1 MLNFKSLND
10 HAMKKI
16 ILSFSVALILYSC
29 SSISVSYDYD
39 KDANFTAYKTYGYT
53 AEALA
58 LGIGDLNRDRLLKA
72 IDAEMAARGFTKSDS
87 PDALVDLI
95 VKAQER
101 TQATATNTG
110 GYYGRYGWG
119 GGMSTTT
126 INYDQYVDG
135 TLFVNFIDKS
145 TEKMVWQGRATKTLD
160 ENASPQKKET
170 NINNAVK
177 MIFTKFPVKPTS
189 TK

>member
-1 MLNFKSLND
+1 
-10 HAMKKI
+10 MKKI
-16 ILSFSVALILYSC
+16 AFFFIIALALKSC
-29 SSISVSYDYD
+29 SSITTSYDYD
-39 KDANFTAYKTYGYT
+39 KQANFAAYKTYGYT
-53 AEALA
+53 QEALA
-58 LGIGDLNRDRLLKA
+58 LGIGDLNRDRLLRA
-72 IDAEMAARGFTKSDS
+72 IDAEMAARGITKSDN

-135 TLFVNFIDKS
+135 TLFVNLIDKS

-160 ENASPQKKET
+160 ENASPQKRET

-177 MIFTKFPVKPTS
+177 MIFSKFPVKPTG

>member
-1 MLNFKSLND
+1 
-10 HAMKKI
+10 MKKI
-16 ILSFSVALILYSC
+16 ILSSLVALLVFAAC
-29 SSISVSYDYD
+29 SSINVSYDYD
-39 KDANFTAYKTYGYT
+39 KNANFNAYKTYAYT
-53 AEALA
+53 QEALA
-58 LGIGDLNRDRLLKA
+58 LGIGDLNRDRLLSA
-72 IDAEMAARGFTKSDS
+72 IDAQMAARGFTKSDS

-126 INYDQYVDG
+126 IDYDQYVDG
-135 TLFVNFIDKS
+135 TLFVNLIDKS

-160 ENASPQKKET
+160 ENASAEKQET

-177 MIFTKFPVKPTS
+177 MIFEKFPVKPAAA
-189 TK
+189 K

>member
-1 MLNFKSLND
+1 
-10 HAMKKI
+10 MKKI
-16 ILSFSVALILYSC
+16 ILSALVALLVFAAC
-29 SSISVSYDYD
+29 SSIDVSYDYD
-39 KDANFTAYKTYGYT
+39 KDANFTSYKTYGYT
-53 AEALA
+53 QEALA

-72 IDAEMAARGFTKSDS
+72 IDAEMTSRGFTKSDS

-160 ENASPQKKET
+160 ESASPEKKET
-170 NINNAVK
+170 NIKNAVK
-177 MIFTKFPVKPTS
+177 MIFAKFPVKPAAAS
-189 TK
+189 K

>member
-1 MLNFKSLND
+1 
-10 HAMKKI
+10 MKKI
-16 ILSFSVALILYSC
+16 ILSALVALLVFAAC
-29 SSISVSYDYD
+29 SSIDVSYDYD
-39 KDANFTAYKTYGYT
+39 KEANFTSYKTYGYT
-53 AEALA
+53 PEALA

-72 IDAEMAARGFTKSDS
+72 IDAEMTSRGFTKSDS

-160 ENASPQKKET
+160 ESASPEKKET
-170 NINNAVK
+170 NIKNAVK
-177 MIFTKFPVKPTS
+177 MIFAKFPVKPAAAS
-189 TK
+189 K

>member
-1 MLNFKSLND
+1 
-10 HAMKKI
+10 MKKL
-16 ILSFSVALILYSC
+16 ILSISVVLILFSC
-29 SSISVSYDYD
+29 SSINVSYDYD
-39 KDANFTAYKTYGYT
+39 KDTNFTAFKTYGYT
-53 AEALA
+53 PEALA

-72 IDAEMAARGFTKSDS
+72 IDAEMTSRGFTKSDT

-135 TLFVNFIDKS
+135 TLFVNFINKS

-160 ENASPQKKET
+160 ENASPQKRES

-177 MIFTKFPVKPTS
+177 MIFAKFPVKPTAA
-189 TK
+189 K

>member
-1 MLNFKSLND
+1 
-10 HAMKKI
+10 MKKI
-16 ILSFSVALILYSC
+16 ILYSLVALLVFAAC
-29 SSISVSYDYD
+29 SSIDVSYDYD
-39 KDANFTAYKTYGYT
+39 KDANFTSYKTYGYT
-53 AEALA
+53 QEALA

-72 IDAEMAARGFTKSDS
+72 IDAEMTARGFTKSDS

-160 ENASPQKKET
+160 ESASPEKKET
-170 NINNAVK
+170 NIKNAVK
-177 MIFTKFPVKPTS
+177 MIFTKFPVKPVAAA
-189 TK
+189 K

>member
-1 MLNFKSLND
+1 
-10 HAMKKI
+10 MKKI
-16 ILSFSVALILYSC
+16 ILSALVALLVFAAC
-29 SSISVSYDYD
+29 SSIDVSYDYD
-39 KDANFTAYKTYGYT
+39 KEANFTSYKTYGYT
-53 AEALA
+53 PEALA

-72 IDAEMAARGFTKSDS
+72 IDAEMTARGFTKSDS

-160 ENASPQKKET
+160 ESASPEKKET
-170 NINNAVK
+170 NIKNAVK
-177 MIFTKFPVKPTS
+177 MIFAKFPVKAAAAS
-189 TK
+189 K

>member
-1 MLNFKSLND
+1 
-10 HAMKKI
+10 MKKFT
-16 ILSFSVALILYSC
+16 LFFVVAFTLGSC
-29 SSISVSYDYD
+29 SSINVSYDYD
-39 KDANFTAYKTYGYT
+39 KNANFIAYKTYGYT
-53 AEALA
+53 QEALA

-72 IDAEMAARGFTKSDS
+72 IDAQMAARGFTKSDS

-126 INYDQYVDG
+126 IDYDQYVDG
-135 TLFVNFIDKS
+135 TLFVNLIDKS
-145 TEKMVWQGRATKTLD
+145 TEKMVWQGRAPKTLD
-160 ENASPQKKET
+160 ENASAEKKET

-177 MIFTKFPVKPTS
+177 MIFEKFPVKPAAAA
-189 TK
+189 K

>member
-1 MLNFKSLND
+1 
-10 HAMKKI
+10 MKKL
-16 ILSFSVALILYSC
+16 ILSSLVALLVFAAC
-29 SSISVSYDYD
+29 SSIDVSYDYD
-39 KDANFTAYKTYGYT
+39 KDANFTSYKTYGYT
-53 AEALA
+53 QEALA

-72 IDAEMAARGFTKSDS
+72 IDAEMTARGFTKSDS

-160 ENASPQKKET
+160 ESASPEKKET
-170 NINNAVK
+170 NIKNAVK
-177 MIFTKFPVKPTS
+177 MIFTKFPVKPAAAA
-189 TK
+189 K

>member
-1 MLNFKSLND
+1 
-10 HAMKKI
+10 MKKI
-16 ILSFSVALILYSC
+16 ILSALVALLVFAAC
-29 SSISVSYDYD
+29 SSIDVSYDYD
-39 KDANFTAYKTYGYT
+39 KEANFTSYKTYGYT
-53 AEALA
+53 PEALA

-72 IDAEMAARGFTKSDS
+72 IDAEMTARGFTKSDS

-160 ENASPQKKET
+160 ENASPEKKET
-170 NINNAVK
+170 NIKNAVK
-177 MIFTKFPVKPTS
+177 MIFAKFPVKPAAA
-189 TK
+189 K

>member
-1 MLNFKSLND
+1 
-10 HAMKKI
+10 MKKI
-16 ILSFSVALILYSC
+16 ILFFSVAFTFASC
-29 SSISVSYDYD
+29 SSINVSYDYD
-39 KDANFTAYKTYGYT
+39 KDANFSSYKTYAYT
-53 AEALA
+53 QEALA

-72 IDAEMAARGFTKSDS
+72 IDAEMAARGFTKSDT
-87 PDALVDLI
+87 PDALIDLI

-101 TQATATNTG
+101 VQATATNTG

-119 GGMSTTT
+119 GGMSTTH
-126 INYDQYVDG
+126 IDYNQYVDG

-177 MIFTKFPVKPTS
+177 MIYTKFPVKPTS
-189 TK
+189 AK

>member
-1 MLNFKSLND
+1 
-10 HAMKKI
+10 MKKI
-16 ILSFSVALILYSC
+16 ILSALVALLVFAAC
-29 SSISVSYDYD
+29 SSIDVSYDYD
-39 KDANFTAYKTYGYT
+39 KEANFTSYKTYGYT
-53 AEALA
+53 PEALA

-72 IDAEMAARGFTKSDS
+72 IDAEMTARGFTKSDS

-160 ENASPQKKET
+160 ESASPEKKET
-170 NINNAVK
+170 NIKNAVK
-177 MIFTKFPVKPTS
+177 MIFAKFPVKPAAAS
-189 TK
+189 K

>member
-1 MLNFKSLND
+1 M
-10 HAMKKI
+10 
-16 ILSFSVALILYSC
+16 
-29 SSISVSYDYD
+29 
-39 KDANFTAYKTYGYT
+39 
-53 AEALA
+53 
-58 LGIGDLNRDRLLKA
+58 
-72 IDAEMAARGFTKSDS
+72 
-87 PDALVDLI
+87 VDLI

-119 GGMSTTT
+119 GGMDTTT

-160 ENASPQKKET
+160 ESASPEKKET
-170 NINNAVK
+170 NIKNAVK
-177 MIFTKFPVKPTS
+177 MIFAKFPVKPS
-189 TK
+189 AAK

>member
-1 MLNFKSLND
+1 
-10 HAMKKI
+10 MKKL
-16 ILSFSVALILYSC
+16 ILFFLVALSLTSC
-29 SSISVSYDYD
+29 SSINVSYDVD
-39 KDANFTAYKTYGYT
+39 KDANFSAYKTYAYT
-53 AEALA
+53 PEALA
-58 LGIGDLNRDRLLKA
+58 LGIGDINRDRLLKA
-72 IDAEMAARGFTKSDS
+72 IDAEMTARGFTKSDS

-119 GGMSTTT
+119 GGMGTTT

-135 TLFVNFIDKS
+135 TLFVNFVDKS

-160 ENASPQKKET
+160 ENASPQKRES

-177 MIFTKFPVKPTS
+177 MIFAKFPVKPAS